1 MTDQNRAE
9 ATEKAVDFFLSQYR
23 DGNKNAAT
31 LIWELQ
37 AQDTTFADELDRVL
51 QAMFAGKDQRV
62 SYDGAVERAARR
74 YLEDFYTVA
83 DIEKW
88 CGEIDIVSG
97 KEGLKL

>member
-23 DGNKNAAT
+23 DGNKNAAA

-51 QAMFAGKDQRV
+51 QAMFAGKDQRA
-62 SYDGAVERAARR
+62 SYCGAVERALYRH
-74 YLEDFYTVA
+74 LGEFYTVS
-83 DIEKW
+83 DIDKW
-88 CGEIDIVSG
+88 CDEVDIVSG
-97 KEGLKL
+97 KEELKL